1 LRSFAKVSDDV
12 AEFLGHGS
20 EEGKVIV
27 IPSANPK
34 LPV

>member
-1 LRSFAKVSDDV
+1 LRPFANVSDHV

-20 EEGKVIV
+20 QEGKVVV